1 MSFSSVAVPHQSMG
15 AMVPEF
21 ATSRTR
27 FVEHMGFL
35 EVLSFFGEGVGAGLY
50 ILGVLTNQP
59 LAMLLGVVFV
69 AIAVVALV
77 AHLGS
82 RAHLAWRAITKF
94 RTSWVSRG
102 SLFISLFMAFSVS
115 ALLASQIAMFAWLEK
130 PLTILAFIFAPL
142 VIIYAGMMLRS
153 MKAVTLWRSYYLP
166 VGFSAHSAASALIV
180 FWCYGQFAGLNQDIM
195 SWLQPATVFCL
206 LLSAAIAV
214 LHLVRIPRSAGI
226 EASLER
232 LLRGKLRTRLIWGAG
247 GLGILVPLA
256 LAFLGWLA
264 VAQLGQ
270 SLVTI
275 LLAVAALCRLFGDY
289 AYRSAFVMAGAYE
302 PIIPPPSRNLGK

>member
-1 MSFSSVAVPHQSMG
+1 MSFSSAAVPHQAMG
-15 AMVPEF
+15 SMVPEF

-50 ILGVLTNQP
+50 ILGVISNQP
-59 LAMLLGVVFV
+59 LVMLLGVVFV

-94 RTSWVSRG
+94 KTSWVSRG
-102 SLFISLFMAFSVS
+102 SLFISLFMAFSVPGLMVS
-115 ALLASQIAMFAWLEK
+115 QIPILASLEK

-166 VGFSAHSAASALIV
+166 VGFSSHSVASALIL
-180 FWCYGQFAGLNQDIM
+180 FWCYAQFAGLNKDIM
-195 SWLQPATVFCL
+195 SWLQPATIICL
-206 LLSAAIAV
+206 LLSAAIAI
-214 LHLVRIPRSAGI
+214 LHLVNIPRSAGI
-226 EASLER
+226 EASLDR
-232 LLRGKLRTRLIWGAG
+232 LFRGKLRTRLILGAG
-247 GLGILVPLA
+247 GLGIIVPLVLA
-256 LAFLGWLA
+256 LLSWLA
-264 VAQLGQ
+264 AAQLGQ
-270 SLVTI
+270 GTVMV
-275 LLAVAALCRLFGDY
+275 LLAVAAVVRLFGDY

-302 PIIPPPSRNLGK
+302 PIVPPPSRNLQK